1 MIRSIPFRLRPAGRH
16 LLALGIL
23 TSLLLGGWAL
33 GGVTSEPA
41 KKAPPPVPVL
51 LAEVMQEDVTDFVA
65 GIGTVQPT
73 ASVTVRVRVDGQLQ
87 QVAFREGQEVR
98 AGDVLA
104 RIDPRALQAQLAQTR
119 AQKQKD
125 EAQLANARQDLRR
138 YEELVK
144 LDASTQQTLDSQR
157 AQVAQLEASVRA
169 DQAQVDYA
177 AVQLGYTTITAPVS
191 GRTGVRLVDAGNLV
205 RAAEATGIVVVN
217 QIDPISLVFTLPEHR
232 VAAVLAALRSQGKG
246 GLPVQAMARDGAGVP
261 LAEGRL
267 LLVNNQIDTAS
278 GTVQLKASFPNREEK
293 LWPGQFVQARLL
305 LGKLE
310 GALVVPASAVQRGP
324 DGTFVYAVKA
334 DHTVEVRKVDVAR
347 LQEGK
352 AVIARGLKARETVVA
367 EGQGRLRPGMAV
379 SSLGQ
384 PKAEGNGGT
393 PGAKGQEGHA

>member
-1 MIRSIPFRLRPAGRH
+1 MIKSFSFRQRPAGRH

-23 TSLLLGGWAL
+23 GSLLLGGWAL
-33 GGVTSEPA
+33 GGASSEPA
-41 KKAPPPVPVL
+41 KKVLAPVPVL
-51 LAEVMQEDVTDFVA
+51 LAEVAQEDVTDFVA

-73 ASVTVRVRVDGQLQ
+73 ASVTVRVRVDGALQ
-87 QVAFREGQEVR
+87 QVVFREGQDVK

-104 RIDPRALQAQLAQTR
+104 RIDPRALQAQLAQVR

-125 EAQLANARQDLRR
+125 EALLSNARQDLRR

-144 LDASTQQTLDSQR
+144 LDASTVQTLDSQR
-157 AQVAQLEASVRA
+157 AQVAQLEAAVRG

-217 QIDPISLVFTLPEHR
+217 QIDPISLLFTLPEDR
-232 VAAVLAALRSQGKG
+232 VAAVLAALRSQGKA
-246 GLPVQAMARDGAGVP
+246 GLPVLAMARDGGGVP

-278 GTVQLKASFPNREEK
+278 GTVQLKASFPNRLEK

-324 DGTFVYAVKA
+324 EGTFVYAVKA
-334 DHTVEVRKVDVAR
+334 DHTVEVRKVEVAR

-352 AVIARGLKARETVVA
+352 AVIAKGLKARETVVA

-379 SSLGQ
+379 SALGKSK
-384 PKAEGNGGT
+384 PD
-393 PGAKGQEGHA
+393 GAGQKSGMQEGRA